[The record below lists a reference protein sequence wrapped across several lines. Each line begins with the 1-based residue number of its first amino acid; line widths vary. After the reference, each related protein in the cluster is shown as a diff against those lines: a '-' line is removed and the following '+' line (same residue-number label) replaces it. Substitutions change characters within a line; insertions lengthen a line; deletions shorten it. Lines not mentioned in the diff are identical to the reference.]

1 MVIIKEKIVLLSG
14 LFYVIFYVSYVI
26 CRVVNIFQTIAY
38 SFVDIRH
45 FYFHRI
51 RLKQMI
57 EAVAQTCS
65 VKMVFLEI
73 LQNSQGKS
81 CARVSFL
88 IKLQPFNKV
97 AGLRA
102 ATLLKRESSTCVFP

>member
-1 MVIIKEKIVLLSG
+1 M
-14 LFYVIFYVSYVI
+14 LFFMFLMLFA
-26 CRVVNIFQTIAY
+26 VNIFQTIAY

-51 RLKQMI
+51 RLKQMT

-73 LQNSQGKS
+73 LQNSQGKN

-88 IKLQPFNKV
+88 IKLQP
-97 AGLRA
+97 
-102 ATLLKRESSTCVFP
+102 